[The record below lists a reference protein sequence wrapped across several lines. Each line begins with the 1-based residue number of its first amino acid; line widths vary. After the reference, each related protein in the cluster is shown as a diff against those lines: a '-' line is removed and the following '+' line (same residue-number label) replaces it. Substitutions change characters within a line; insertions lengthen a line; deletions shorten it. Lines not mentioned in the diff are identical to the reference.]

1 MKDMIKMV
9 VVLTILSSF
18 SGGLLAAVRS
28 NTKDRIENQQLLFV
42 RGPAIMSILEGAEND
57 PITDRMK
64 VTHEGV
70 EMDVFVGVYDGKPST
85 LVLES
90 QGRGYGGDIG
100 VMVGIDLAREVLA
113 GIGVTT
119 HQETPGLGSK
129 AKDDPAFGRQFK
141 GISIS
146 DPIRVTTDGGS
157 INAIGGATITSRG
170 VCGGAAEAVRIY
182 QEIKPQIEAQ
192 MATFGS

>member
-9 VVLTILSSF
+9 VVLTVLSSF

-42 RGPAIMSILEGAEND
+42 RGPAILSILDGAEND
-57 PITDRMK
+57 PITDRFRI
-64 VTHEGV
+64 THGDA

-90 QGRGYGGDIG
+90 FGRGYGGDIG
-100 VMVGIDLAREVLA
+100 VMVGIDFEREVIT

-129 AKDDPAFGRQFK
+129 AADDPSFGRQFRN
-141 GISIS
+141 ISID
-146 DPIRVTTDGGS
+146 DPIRVTTDGGT
-157 INAIGGATITSRG
+157 INSIGGATITSRG
-170 VCGGAAEAVRIY
+170 VCGGAAEAVKIY
-182 QEIKPQIEAQ
+182 QEVKPQIEAEL
-192 MATFGS
+192 ANFGS